1 MARKKTRPFESEFKI
16 IIPKNRTALTKTI
29 KKMSDRF
36 GGTTVFPVRGAW
48 WDKETK
54 KIVYDN
60 NYLILSNRDLNPEG
74 KLMSPNIMKFDR
86 QFMEGLARE
95 LGADTKQK
103 EIWIEEDIIRDVE
116 FIKIPRQ
123 KLGEVV

>member
-1 MARKKTRPFESEFKI
+1 MARRKRKPLESEFKVL
-16 IIPKNRTALTKTI
+16 IPRNQKALSKTI
-29 KKMSDRF
+29 KRMSDRF

-48 WDKETK
+48 WDKEAK

-60 NYLILSNRDLNPEG
+60 NYLVFSNRDLDPNG
-74 KLMSPNIMKFDR
+74 KTISPSIMKFDR
-86 QFMEGLARE
+86 QFMKE
-95 LGADTKQK
+95 LGTELGQDTNQK

-116 FIKIPRQ
+116 FLKIPRQ